1 MRLHEVLVETSG
13 STTRLTGRAERRNGE
28 RFELYF
34 AFTGAPPGSVEAR
47 ADAFV
52 PALLIPAMV
61 AGEPLESRLPV
72 SPRLLASVPRAQAV
86 LAGWYPRFSRV
97 PVAIP
102 SAEAPAEAPRGI
114 RTGAFFSAGVDSFYT
129 LLKNRH
135 APESAGA
142 VSHIVF
148 MKGFDAQLSKGEGLA
163 DSEAHVRAVARRL
176 GVGLIVGETN
186 VRDHMRELWPEAYQG
201 AALGATSLALGGG
214 FGEMLVPASL
224 TWGSLIPWG
233 SHPLLDECW
242 STERVEL
249 VHDGCEAKRHQK
261 LAAIAAWDAD
271 AIDELRVCLSVRGG
285 PANCGRCVKCVRTMA
300 MLALLGRR
308 GGRSFPA
315 ELPEGWEELL
325 GRDWPGFREELLRA
339 FEEGMPDAGFPGL
352 RRALERIER
361 AARWR
366 STIRSLAH
374 LTGTLPALVSA
385 RRAAMALHSRGRR
398 GMPAPLHGSVS

>member
-1 MRLHEVLVETSG
+1 MRLHEVLVETRG
-13 STTRLTGRAERRNGE
+13 GTTRLIGQVERRNGE

-34 AFTGAPPGSVEAR
+34 AFTGAPPGSVEAS

-52 PALLIPAMV
+52 PALLIPAML
-61 AGEPLESRLPV
+61 AGEPLEGDLPV
-72 SPRLLASVPRAQAV
+72 SPRLLAGVSRAQAV

-97 PVAIP
+97 PVCL
-102 SAEAPAEAPRGI
+102 PATDAASGAPRAA
-114 RTGAFFSAGVDSFYT
+114 RTGAFFSAGADSFYT

-135 APESAGA
+135 APESAGT

-163 DSEAHVRAVARRL
+163 DSEAHIRAVARRL

-186 VRDHMRELWPEAYQG
+186 VREHVRELWPEAYQG
-201 AALGATSLALGGG
+201 AALGATGLALGGG

-300 MLALLGRR
+300 MLALLGRL

-315 ELPEGWEELL
+315 ELPEGWEALL
-325 GRDWPGFREELLRA
+325 GRDWPGFRQELLRA
-339 FEEGMPDAGFPGL
+339 LEEGLPDAAFPGL

-374 LTGTLPALVSA
+374 LTGTLPAIASA
-385 RRAAMALHSRGRR
+385 RRAASALQWRGRR
-398 GMPAPLHGSVS
+398 GIPASLHGSVS